1 MKLILRNLFVYLAL
15 GFSCSMQDLH
25 FVMQD
30 LSLWHAIPHTARQSL
45 NHWITREVLVKLFL
59 IVYFI

>member
-1 MKLILRNLFVYLAL
+1 MAL

-30 LSLWHAIPHTARQSL
+30 LSLWHAIPDTARQSL